1 MATELLNTQTTVTAY
16 DFSPSSHGGQSKFE
30 RVFANFP
37 DLVHSV
43 DEDGFIV
50 YANPVVTKLLGY
62 ELEEYVGMRI
72 VDVYAPPYHAELAA
86 GFKALIARGE
96 LDTIESCLISK
107 SGEKIPVEIRSLAK
121 YSDTG
126 AFSKSFSIIRDMRP
140 IIAMKEQLRSASRK
154 AAQGQLAQYVV
165 HDLRSPLTTLKLQA
179 ESLQTLEVD
188 QGVSRGKL
196 DRISRITSS
205 AVEQIEELLKVLNRN
220 GNAPITKKPCDVAE
234 ALHQAVN
241 RVYGASLAANIA
253 LETNIQ
259 INKHTILRGDD
270 LGLRQLFGNLLNNAI
285 AAVKKQYVGET
296 GGVIKASL
304 VANKNYIVVKI
315 EDNGVGIDDV
325 VATKI
330 FDRGYSTLLD
340 PEGTGLGLSI
350 CKKIV
355 GEHDGQISLLTSK
368 STMFEVTLPKD
379 LKK

>member
-1 MATELLNTQTTVTAY
+1 
-16 DFSPSSHGGQSKFE
+16 
-30 RVFANFP
+30 VFANFP

-126 AFSKSFSIIRDMRP
+126 TFSKSFSIIRDMRP

-285 AAVKKQYVGET
+285 AAVTKQYVGET

-315 EDNGVGIDDV
+315 EDNGVGIDDA

>member
-1 MATELLNTQTTVTAY
+1 MAAELLNTQTTVTAY
-16 DFSPSSHGGQSKFE
+16 DFSPSSHGGQSEFE
-30 RVFANFP
+30 HVFANFP

-62 ELEEYVGMRI
+62 ELEEYIGMRI
-72 VDVYAPPYHAELAA
+72 VDIYAPPYHAELAA

-96 LDTIESCLISK
+96 LDTVESCLISK

-196 DRISRITSS
+196 DKISRITSS
-205 AVEQIEELLKVLNRN
+205 AVEQIEELLKVLNRS
-220 GNAPITKKPCDVAE
+220 GNAPIEKKPCDVAE

-296 GGVIKASL
+296 GGVVKASL
-304 VANKNYIVVKI
+304 VANKNYIAVRI
-315 EDNGVGIDDV
+315 EDNGVGIDDA

-368 STMFEVTLPKD
+368 STVFEVNLPKVP
-379 LKK
+379 KR